1 MKKHL
6 HKLYGFLIFAFL
18 YAPILVMVVYSF
30 NGIKSRSVFEGFSL
44 QWYQALFDDRL
55 ILESF
60 YNSLVVA
67 ALSALIATVIGT
79 FAAVGINKMKNR
91 PKQAFLFVN
100 NIPVVNPDIVTAISM
115 MILFVFFLSVTR
127 AMEMGFWTLLIAHVT
142 FNIPYVVLNVLPKLR
157 GMDNNIYDAA
167 LDLGC
172 TPIKA
177 FLKVVLPQ
185 IMPGIITGVIMSFT
199 LSLDDFIISYF
210 NSGTSF
216 QTLPITIY
224 SMTKKPY
231 SPKINALSTLL
242 FVFVLILM
250 LIVNLRQSQNEKSK
264 NKGGKVQATSPV
276 VKRVIAVALS
286 AVIVVSCAFVL
297 VRLNSTS
304 EIVLNVYN
312 WGEYIDLSVID
323 RFEEEYGITVN
334 YTTFDQNESMYTKVI
349 SGSADYDIVIPSDY
363 MISKMIEEDLLAE
376 LDFDNIPN
384 YAYIDD
390 AYKNLEFDPENK
402 YSVPYTWGTTVI
414 MYNDKY
420 VDPEDVADK
429 SINLLW
435 NEKYAGNILM
445 FDNPRDVFGLA
456 LKKSGYSMNSLNP
469 DEWAQAAADLQA
481 QKPIISAYVMDQI
494 FDKMISEE
502 AYIAPYYAGD
512 WLIIAEENEHVKCYI
527 PAEGAN
533 MFVDSMCVLK
543 SSKNKEAAE
552 LFINFMCETEIAVL
566 NAEAIGYA
574 TPHSGAMAELDPEIT
589 GNEIVYPD
597 KEVLSKTEVFVNLPQ
612 DVLTQQSNYWIDL
625 KIESSE
631 E

>member
-6 HKLYGFLIFAFL
+6 HKLYSFLIFAFL

-30 NGIKSRSVFEGFSL
+30 NGIKSRSLFEGFSL
-44 QWYQALFDDRL
+44 QWYKALFEDRL

-60 YNSLVVA
+60 YNSLVIA
-67 ALSALIATVIGT
+67 AVSALIATVIGT
-79 FAAVGINKMKNR
+79 FAAVGINKMKKR
-91 PKQAFLFVN
+91 VKQGYLFVN

-115 MILFVFFLSVTR
+115 MILFVFFVSVSNT
-127 AMEMGFWTLLIAHVT
+127 MEMGFGTLLIAHVT

-177 FLKVVLPQ
+177 FFKVVLPQ
-185 IMPGIITGVIMSFT
+185 IMPGIVTGVIMAFT

-250 LIVNLRQSQNEKSK
+250 LIVNLRQTQNEKGKSK
-264 NKGGKVQATSPV
+264 DKNGKVSAGKS
-276 VKRVIAVALS
+276 KRIIALVLS
-286 AVIVVSCAFVL
+286 AVICVSFVAIL
-297 VRLNSTS
+297 ARVNNSDQ
-304 EIVLNVYN
+304 IVLNVYN

-323 RFEEEYGITVN
+323 QFEEEYGIQVN
-334 YTTFDQNESMYTKVI
+334 YTTFDQNESMYTKII
-349 SGSADYDIVIPSDY
+349 SGSADYDIVVPSDY
-363 MISKMIEEDLLAE
+363 MISKMIQEDLLAE
-376 LDFDNIPN
+376 INFDNIPN
-384 YAYIDD
+384 YKFIDE
-390 AYKNLEFDPENK
+390 AYKNLDYDPDNK

-420 VDPEDVADK
+420 VAPEDVEAK
-429 SINLLW
+429 SIDLLW

-456 LKKSGYSMNSLNP
+456 LKKFGYSMNTTNAT
-469 DEWAQAAADLQA
+469 EWQKAADSLYE
-481 QKPIISAYVMDQI
+481 QKPLISAYVMDQI

-512 WLIIAEENEHVKCYI
+512 WLTIAEENEHVQCYI
-527 PAEGAN
+527 PVEGAN
-533 MFVDSMCVLK
+533 LFVDAMCILK

-552 LFINFMCETEIAVL
+552 LFINFMCETEIATL

-574 TPHSGAMAELDPEIT
+574 TPHTGAREMLDAEVT

-597 KEVLSKTEVFVNLPQ
+597 AETIARAEVYTNLPQ
-612 DVLTQQSNYWIDL
+612 NVLNLQSDLWMKL
-625 KIESSE
+625 KIDD
-631 E
+631 